1 MSFSMFVLSFTYRE
15 RLTKIGIFKDLPC
28 LVEGKLYERLKLAV
42 FRRLFGVAWV
52 FGLDWYGFLSREV
65 VAIRIIFSV
74 SF

>member
-1 MSFSMFVLSFTYRE
+1 MFVLSFTYRE

-52 FGLDWYGFLSREV
+52 FGLDWTGM
-65 VAIRIIFSV
+65 V
-74 SF
+74 SCRGK